1 MEDQF
6 PPVLCYNFQKMIRHI
21 LLYSIL
27 FATFYAN
34 AQNFE
39 IMEEVH
45 NRNLSVQYGH
55 IYSYLETKISDENAV
70 FTEPELGHE
79 FSVLYER
86 IFNQFFSIQSG
97 LQYQS
102 VNFKLGPDRKSLYEV
117 QLEKIIVPLVFTLN
131 SDLCKQV
138 NFSLFSGPVIGATV
152 NSSLNSLSVD
162 DINRDTAI
170 TVISVK
176 KADFGIMY
184 GAAME
189 IGIDKFQVVKFL
201 IGGRG
206 TYGFSDI
213 NNDEDMGSNQLNIVP
228 ENSTIKTFGGFIGF
242 KFAINGLY
250 EYRHTSD

>member
-1 MEDQF
+1 MGNQ
-6 PPVLCYNFQKMIRHI
+6 I
-21 LLYSIL
+21 LIP
-27 FATFYAN
+27 F
-34 AQNFE
+34 
-39 IMEEVH
+39 
-45 NRNLSVQYGH
+45 R
-55 IYSYLETKISDENAV
+55 TKISLPSANKMEC
-70 FTEPELGHE
+70 G
-79 FSVLYER
+79 FSECR
-86 IFNQFFSIQSG
+86 N
-97 LQYQS
+97 
-102 VNFKLGPDRKSLYEV
+102 PKSD
-117 QLEKIIVPLVFTLN
+117 F
-131 SDLCKQV
+131 CKQV

-189 IGIDKFQVVKFL
+189 IGLDKFQVVKFL